1 MLLVRQPDK
10 TYDACASWQNSRQ
23 KVGFVPTMGCLH
35 DGHLSL
41 IKEARE
47 RCDRVVV
54 SIFVNPLQFGKNEDF
69 GTYPRPLARDL
80 DKCREMD
87 VDMVFHPDTSEFYSR
102 AFRTRID
109 SGAVGKLYC
118 GKSRPGF
125 FDGVLTV
132 VNILLNIVRPNCAF
146 FGEKDFQQLQL
157 IKQLVRD
164 FRIPT
169 EIVGMPIVRETSGLA
184 MSSRNEYLSKDQREV
199 ALCLSQAIKV
209 AQTAFREGDT
219 NAFSLQRRVQT
230 HLSRAEAF
238 VQDYACIVDE
248 SSLNLITGDIARPAR
263 LLLAGYLGTSP
274 RIRLI
279 DNGRINS
286 L

>member
-1 MLLVRQPDK
+1 MHLVRQSLKAHDLCG
-10 TYDACASWQNSRQ
+10 AWRSSRQ
-23 KVGFVPTMGCLH
+23 SVGFVPTMGCLH

-69 GTYPRPLARDL
+69 GTYPRPFARDIE
-80 DKCREMD
+80 KCENVG
-87 VDMVFHPDTSEFYSR
+87 VDMIFHPDSSELY
-102 AFRTRID
+102 ALNFRTRID
-109 SGAVGKLYC
+109 SGPIGKLYC

-132 VNILLNIVRPNCAF
+132 VTILLNIIKPNQAF
-146 FGEKDFQQLQL
+146 FGEKDFQQLHL

-164 FRIPT
+164 FHIDT
-169 EIVGMPIVRETSGLA
+169 DIFGMPIIRETSGLA
-184 MSSRNEYLSKDQREV
+184 MSSRNEYLNNDQRKV
-199 ALCLSQAIKV
+199 ALCLSESIALVRQS
-209 AQTAFREGDT
+209 FREGESH
-219 NAFSLQRRVQT
+219 AFSLLKSALTLLTKDPALTV
-230 HLSRAEAF
+230 
-238 VQDYACIVDE
+238 DYAHIVDE

-279 DNGRINS
+279 DNGRIN
-286 L
+286 